1 MHTPTTTQLTFNQ
14 HSIDISVDNQQI
26 FYRYMSQSTLG
37 WLSTDRLSKVDQVL
51 IEYRSNINWDV
62 DQVPIEILIESIDTH
77 SPVDAFSTHD
87 PENVHQ
93 DKECLGLG

>member
-1 MHTPTTTQLTFNQ
+1 
-14 HSIDISVDNQQI
+14 
-26 FYRYMSQSTLG
+26 
-37 WLSTDRLSKVDQVL
+37 VL